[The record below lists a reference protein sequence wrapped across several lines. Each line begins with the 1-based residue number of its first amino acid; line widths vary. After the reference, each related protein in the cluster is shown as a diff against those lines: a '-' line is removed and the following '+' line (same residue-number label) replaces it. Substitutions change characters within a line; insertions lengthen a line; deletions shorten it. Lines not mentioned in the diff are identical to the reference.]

1 MCNGKGISPAKL
13 AGQLRYAV
21 LVTFIL
27 VLLVAGC
34 AKKVPVASEAP
45 EAETTGTQSTSVST
59 PPGTEEDSVARRERE
74 LQAAIEE
81 RERKVVE
88 ESMRRRFGEPVQTMP
103 PTMSREEFASQDVHF
118 AYNSFTLSEES
129 RTILEQ
135 KGTWLTENPD
145 TTVQIEGHCD
155 ERGTTAYNLALGER
169 RANTVKQYLV
179 ALGVNAS
186 RLSTISYG
194 EEFPLDPDHNGEA
207 WARNRRAHF
216 VLTSQ

>member
-1 MCNGKGISPAKL
+1 MRPM
-13 AGQLRYAV
+13 RYAV
-21 LVTFIL
+21 LVTFLL
-27 VLLVAGC
+27 VLLIAGC

-45 EAETTGTQSTSVST
+45 EVETTDTQSTSVST
-59 PPGTEEDSVARRERE
+59 PPETEAESVARRERE

-81 RERKVVE
+81 RERNVVE

-103 PTMSREEFASQDVHF
+103 PTMSREEFASQDVRF
-118 AYNSFTLSEES
+118 AYNSFTLSTES
-129 RTILEQ
+129 KTILEQ
-135 KGTWLTENPD
+135 KATWLTRNPD

-169 RANTVKQYLV
+169 RANAVKQYLV
-179 ALGVNAS
+179 ALGVNTS

-194 EEFPLDPDHNGEA
+194 EEFPLDPGHNEEA
-207 WARNRRAHF
+207 WTRNRRAHF